1 MFDFFNAA
9 ILGVVEG
16 FTEFLPISSTGHLI
30 LASRLL
36 GIAPDDFVK
45 SFQITIQL
53 GAILAVVALYWKRLF
68 TDFAVMKKI
77 AFAFIP
83 TGIIGFA
90 LYKTVKSVFLE
101 SETIVLWSLLIGGI
115 ILIAFEWW
123 HREREDA
130 AQDLDAL
137 TYQQSF
143 FIGLAQSVSIIP
155 GVSRAAA
162 TIMGGLLV
170 GVSRR
175 TIVEFSFLLAVPT
188 MVAATGYDLI
198 KNAGTFSS
206 ADFGVLVV
214 GFMVSFAVAMVAIR
228 FFISYVQRH
237 TFTAF
242 GIYRIILALIFFLFI

>member
-1 MFDFFNAA
+1 
-9 ILGVVEG
+9 
-16 FTEFLPISSTGHLI
+16 
-30 LASRLL
+30 
-36 GIAPDDFVK
+36 
-45 SFQITIQL
+45 
-53 GAILAVVALYWKRLF
+53 
-68 TDFAVMKKI
+68 
-77 AFAFIP
+77 
-83 TGIIGFA
+83 
-90 LYKTVKSVFLE
+90 
-101 SETIVLWSLLIGGI
+101 
-115 ILIAFEWW
+115 
-123 HREREDA
+123 
-130 AQDLDAL
+130 

-162 TIMGGLLV
+162 TIVGGLMA

-188 MVAATGYDLI
+188 MVAATGYDLL

-242 GIYRIILALIFFLFI
+242 GIYRVILALIFFLL

>member
-90 LYKTVKSVFLE
+90 LYKMVKSVFLE

-162 TIMGGLLV
+162 TIVGGLMA

-188 MVAATGYDLI
+188 MVAATGYDLL

-242 GIYRIILALIFFLFI
+242 GIYRVILALIFFLL

>member
-1 MFDFFNAA
+1 M
-9 ILGVVEG
+9 
-16 FTEFLPISSTGHLI
+16 
-30 LASRLL
+30 
-36 GIAPDDFVK
+36 
-45 SFQITIQL
+45 
-53 GAILAVVALYWKRLF
+53 
-68 TDFAVMKKI
+68 
-77 AFAFIP
+77 
-83 TGIIGFA
+83 
-90 LYKTVKSVFLE
+90 VKSVFLE

-155 GVSRAAA
+155 AFPGRA
-162 TIMGGLLV
+162 TIVGGLMA

-188 MVAATGYDLI
+188 MVAATGYDLL

-242 GIYRIILALIFFLFI
+242 GIYRVILALIFFLL